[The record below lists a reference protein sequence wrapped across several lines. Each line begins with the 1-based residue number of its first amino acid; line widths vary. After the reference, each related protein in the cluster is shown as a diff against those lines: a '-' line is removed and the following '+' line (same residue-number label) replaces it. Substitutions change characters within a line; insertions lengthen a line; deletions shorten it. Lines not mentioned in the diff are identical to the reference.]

1 MADRYESMN
10 SLRESLDKVF
20 DLCGIEKSR
29 AQIQKPGGFA
39 GFLEGLCDDRN
50 LCRFMDT
57 LGSQARRA
65 ARNLE
70 DRRLDEWNYQEN
82 ERRLKALEDE
92 IGQLRKKHTE
102 EMDALRREY
111 EEKLKDQSLAASNVW
126 EPQGKTAA
134 APQEGGMAAGYPE
147 DGAASASQ
155 DEECEAM
162 ILNVIAMRDNLLMRR
177 EWIRDNDPDN
187 ASAARLVEGQLRETG
202 KLLKKAGV
210 EILEDDG
217 MFDSS
222 RHTVVD
228 TKPVDD
234 PLLDNQIAEVFRP
247 GYAYKGKVLRGQEVI
262 LYVCRDP
269 LLD

>member
-20 DLCGIEKSR
+20 DLCGLEKSR
-29 AQIQKPGGFA
+29 TQIQKPGGFA

-102 EMDALRREY
+102 EMDDLRREY
-111 EEKLKDQSLAASNVW
+111 EGKLKDQSLAASNAW

-162 ILNVIAMRDNLLMRR
+162 ILNVIAMRDNLLMRWD
-177 EWIRDNDPDN
+177 WIRDNDPDN
-187 ASAARLVEGQLRETG
+187 ASAIRLVEGQLRETG

-247 GYAYKGKVLRGQEVI
+247 GYVYKGKVLRGQEVI
-262 LYVCRDP
+262 LYVCGNP